1 MSRLPDFQLETY
13 FSRWEFNTKYNM
25 CASDIESVSL
35 RELLL
40 LSSKEDKKLWDN
52 LDFGYT
58 ETYGSLKIRKAIAE
72 TYDNT
77 SSSDIITFA
86 GAEEGIYVT
95 MKCILNKNDHAIVI
109 TPNYQSSE
117 TLPRSICEVTG
128 IGLNPNNNWDLD
140 IQKIIDSIK
149 PNTRLI
155 SINFPHNP
163 TGKIISMD
171 TLYDLISIAREKNI
185 YLFNDEIYRLMERDS
200 SKRLIQVSDLYEKGI
215 SLNAMS
221 KSYGMPGLRIGW
233 IASKDHDLLDK
244 MEKMKHYLSIC
255 NSAPSEILAI
265 IALNSRKNILDRT
278 LKIVTKNLNILNKFF
293 LEYEN
298 LFDWKEPDGGCVGYP
313 KYKGED
319 GADVFCENL
328 IKEESILLLPSSV
341 YMSDIL
347 KSPEN
352 HFRIGYGRKNMP
364 EALELVKKFIDNN
377 YTKLRI

>member
-40 LSSKEDKKLWDN
+40 LSSKEDKELWDN

-58 ETYGSLKIRKAIAE
+58 ETYGSLKIREAIAE

>member
-140 IQKIIDSIK
+140 IQKISCI
-149 PNTRLI
+149 
-155 SINFPHNP
+155 
-163 TGKIISMD
+163 
-171 TLYDLISIAREKNI
+171 TLQIANR
-185 YLFNDEIYRLMERDS
+185 
-200 SKRLIQVSDLYEKGI
+200 
-215 SLNAMS
+215 
-221 KSYGMPGLRIGW
+221 
-233 IASKDHDLLDK
+233 
-244 MEKMKHYLSIC
+244 
-255 NSAPSEILAI
+255 
-265 IALNSRKNILDRT
+265 RT
-278 LKIVTKNLNILNKFF
+278 LFKRTSVWIL
-293 LEYEN
+293 
-298 LFDWKEPDGGCVGYP
+298 
-313 KYKGED
+313 
-319 GADVFCENL
+319 
-328 IKEESILLLPSSV
+328 
-341 YMSDIL
+341 
-347 KSPEN
+347 
-352 HFRIGYGRKNMP
+352 
-364 EALELVKKFIDNN
+364 
-377 YTKLRI
+377 